1 MSNTNGFTFFK
12 PWYLQIVNIN
22 MTAML
27 TVNISE
33 YQKRIRFKGRK
44 LPNGEDEVFS

>member
-1 MSNTNGFTFFK
+1 MSNTNGFTFLK
-12 PWYLQIVNIN
+12 PWYIQIVNIS
-22 MTAML
+22 MTAMF

-33 YQKRIRFKGRK
+33 YQKRIRFKDRK

>member
-1 MSNTNGFTFFK
+1 MSNTNCFTFLK

-33 YQKRIRFKGRK
+33 YQNRIRVKDRK
-44 LPNGEDEVFS
+44 LPKPRR